1 MDEKSKTNYSSPTPP
16 DFPSYEDTYAGESG
30 VPVHMVEWCPWE
42 NVVPKQFFEVLV
54 EQYPVEEESDLRFL
68 LSLAVTARLNQPNQR
83 IIFPRMAIAEC
94 IGLSVDRCRNEN
106 AARTRLNDFLGRVLP
121 RADMLP
127 YSYKQSKATTV
138 AWNEAIA
145 TGILRLRDQPSA
157 EGDWGQTY
165 LYPEWNRE
173 SRRITSKRKSE
184 RRNRKRSDLDR
195 WNSGPDRIDLQLK
208 LLDYLHGHH
217 GNSFVIRESNYEKAR
232 KIGEAY
238 PEATS
243 QERLTK
249 AQALQN
255 LDRVKLDPV
264 PLYHLSSD
272 PNGSVRLSPCQ
283 PSLASIPKKMRRA
296 LKPNWIELDLSHAH
310 LAIAAGEWEL
320 DEIRHELESSHD
332 ASGRSIWWD
341 FYDYTGCEAHGITQ
355 SVAKSG
361 FKDALYALLYGASPN
376 NIYEAIKESYSKKTS
391 DVTPDLPDNVLE
403 KFGDHWVINRLYG
416 AREKRI
422 NELQNR
428 EEGIVEDIFG
438 RELHYRPRQHED
450 IRSVMSK
457 LAQSVELKLLEPV
470 VTRVVEEAERENP
483 RFKVVLWQH
492 DGFSMWS
499 NQPKRWTR
507 NLRDYVDQSNSKYP
521 TRLEVDHPES
531 LVGE

>member
-1 MDEKSKTNYSSPTPP
+1 
-16 DFPSYEDTYAGESG
+16 
-30 VPVHMVEWCPWE
+30 
-42 NVVPKQFFEVLV
+42 
-54 EQYPVEEESDLRFL
+54 
-68 LSLAVTARLNQPNQR
+68 
-83 IIFPRMAIAEC
+83 
-94 IGLSVDRCRNEN
+94 
-106 AARTRLNDFLGRVLP
+106 
-121 RADMLP
+121 
-127 YSYKQSKATTV
+127 
-138 AWNEAIA
+138 
-145 TGILRLRDQPSA
+145 
-157 EGDWGQTY
+157 
-165 LYPEWNRE
+165 
-173 SRRITSKRKSE
+173 
-184 RRNRKRSDLDR
+184 
-195 WNSGPDRIDLQLK
+195 
-208 LLDYLHGHH
+208 
-217 GNSFVIRESNYEKAR
+217 
-232 KIGEAY
+232 
-238 PEATS
+238 
-243 QERLTK
+243 
-249 AQALQN
+249 
-255 LDRVKLDPV
+255 
-264 PLYHLSSD
+264 
-272 PNGSVRLSPCQ
+272 
-283 PSLASIPKKMRRA
+283 MRRA

-341 FYDYTGCEAHGITQ
+341 FYDYTGCEAYGITQ